1 MTTKNGSAGVTH
13 VILNYDSGYSN
24 QDKYGCDA
32 SRKRHGQFSAS
43 SEQFPD
49 PLVSA
54 ISPFLLMETGEL
66 GFSRAGWCRKSQKI
80 PCRFTQ
86 TRESE
91 SREPFAVDCPHSH
104 LVTGFL
110 SLGESPFDTPRRSP
124 EISHQL
130 ASVPRRQSPRDMCL
144 RVEWGPLALS
154 LYRPVSGVTV

>member
-1 MTTKNGSAGVTH
+1 MLGTDNSAPSLLFG
-13 VILNYDSGYSN
+13 GF
-24 QDKYGCDA
+24 A
-32 SRKRHGQFSAS
+32 AA
-43 SEQFPD
+43 FPKFAGRD
-49 PLVSA
+49 
-54 ISPFLLMETGEL
+54 
-66 GFSRAGWCRKSQKI
+66 GFA
-80 PCRFTQ
+80 
-86 TRESE
+86 
-91 SREPFAVDCPHSH
+91 ADCQHSH